1 MLLYYTKHKITTY
14 SIYIYIGGFSMN
26 NLFGSFSNSF
36 NNLDCDNLDINK
48 LLVILLLLTDKLN
61 IEAIHIYRNNFIV
74 SLGTFTED

>member
-1 MLLYYTKHKITTY
+1 
-14 SIYIYIGGFSMN
+14 MN